1 MLAIHLSKSD
11 DMRFIPG
18 LIVDLIT
25 ESGGVN
31 NGQRDTGAFLVEF
44 QF

>member
-1 MLAIHLSKSD
+1 MLAIHLSRSN

-18 LIVDLIT
+18 LIVNLVA

-31 NGQRDTGAFLVEF
+31 NGQRDTGAFLIEL
-44 QF
+44 QL

>member
-1 MLAIHLSKSD
+1 MLAIHLSRSGG
-11 DMRFIPG
+11 MRFIPG
-18 LIVDLIT
+18 LIVDLVT

-31 NGQRDTGAFLVEF
+31 NGQRDAGAFLVEF